1 MATHKKH
8 HVLKTIRHAIL
19 GGDSLPQAKSLCIHN
34 GFSKN
39 QITDTLA
46 LYDEFREEA
55 PLDSEDFW
63 DILSYEIFGRALQN
77 NYFEQYIASS
87 EGGLAIFNMN
97 RVPEELKPTLD
108 AFRLLDTCTYS
119 GYELTLSLPTDH
131 LLEVKATEAKID
143 LKQFEEILAKKK
155 ALGLEGELFVL
166 EEEQNR
172 LGPDFPVEHTALLN
186 VGAGYDIRSWRDS
199 ESYSRTNELFIEV
212 KTISTKKEIY
222 LTSNELATAKSLGK
236 DYRLHVVRKI
246 NGRLFTYK
254 IIDNLANYFATNKAE
269 FILDPTYV
277 LKV

>member
-8 HVLKTIRHAIL
+8 HVLRTIRHAIL
-19 GGDSLPQAKSLCIHN
+19 GGDSLPQAKSFCIHN

-39 QITDTLA
+39 QITETLA
-46 LYDEFREEA
+46 LFDEFKEEA
-55 PLDSEDFW
+55 PLDCEDFW
-63 DILSYEIFGRALQN
+63 GVLSYEIFNKALQN

-87 EGGLAIFNMN
+87 EGDSAIFNMN

-119 GYELTLSLPTDH
+119 GYELTISIPNDH
-131 LLEVKATEAKID
+131 FREAKATQAKIN
-143 LKQFEEILAKKK
+143 LGQFEEILAKKK

-172 LGPDFPVEHTALLN
+172 LGPDFLVEHTALSN
-186 VGAGYDIRSWRDS
+186 VGAGYDIRSWRNS
-199 ESYSRTNELFIEV
+199 ESYSRSNELFIEV

-236 DYRLHVVRKI
+236 GYRLHVVRKV

-254 IIDNLANYFATNKAE
+254 VIDNLANYFNANKTE
-269 FILDPTYV
+269 FIVDPTYL